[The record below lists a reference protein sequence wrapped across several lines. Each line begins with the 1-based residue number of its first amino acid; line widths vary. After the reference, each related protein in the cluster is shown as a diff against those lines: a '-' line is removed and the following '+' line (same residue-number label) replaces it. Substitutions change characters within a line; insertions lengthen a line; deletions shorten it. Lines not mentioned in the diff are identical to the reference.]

1 MDTDIEDAETQ
12 AGMLDDPLAG
22 ERASLSK
29 ESVVSDLTN
38 STTSISTMCATAVFR
53 PAVKTLQ
60 RIALYETKSRFYLVG
75 SNNTQ
80 TSFRVLKIDRQ
91 DPKNL
96 QISDDKTIYTNREI
110 RNLLTMIDVGNRS
123 KIGQKIGSGLTK
135 TVSAFGLA
143 GFVRFLEGYYVV
155 LITKRRK
162 VGHSAASRPSS
173 GPNGPTQ

>member
-12 AGMLDDPLAG
+12 AGMLEDPLAG

-29 ESVVSDLTN
+29 ESVSDMTN

-96 QISDDKTIYTNREI
+96 HI
-110 RNLLTMIDVGNRS
+110 RAR
-123 KIGQKIGSGLTK
+123 
-135 TVSAFGLA
+135 
-143 GFVRFLEGYYVV
+143 
-155 LITKRRK
+155 
-162 VGHSAASRPSS
+162 
-173 GPNGPTQ
+173 